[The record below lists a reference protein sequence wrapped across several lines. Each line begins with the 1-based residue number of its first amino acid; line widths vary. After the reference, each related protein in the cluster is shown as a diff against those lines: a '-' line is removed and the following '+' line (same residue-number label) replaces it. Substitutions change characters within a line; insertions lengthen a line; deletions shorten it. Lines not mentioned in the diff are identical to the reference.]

1 MLLSARDALARPA
14 ELETGPLAR
23 SPPLTS
29 PGRAGQVRA
38 ALSDLQVFLLAFPR
52 TITDYPYE
60 ATICETGIRMVADK
74 SWAFALDTLSLT
86 DEIAREAMISRA
98 ELRRFP
104 AGASI
109 IAQDDEEDQVFLL
122 LDGSVRVVLLS
133 EGGQEIWLDTLQPG
147 TILGE
152 LAALTDRRRTSEI
165 IAETDCELASYSAT
179 AFLTLLKQHGELG
192 LALARILARRV
203 RHTTQRMFE
212 LSALSAPGR
221 VYAEIL
227 RMSESSAAGRTRTI
241 QPIPSLTAVA
251 VRVNTTR
258 ETVSRTISDLER
270 RGLLRRREDAFELVD
285 PDHLARLSTAS

>member
-1 MLLSARDALARPA
+1 MAV
-14 ELETGPLAR
+14 E
-23 SPPLTS
+23 
-29 PGRAGQVRA
+29 
-38 ALSDLQVFLLAFPR
+38 
-52 TITDYPYE
+52 
-60 ATICETGIRMVADK
+60 K
-74 SWAFALDTLSLT
+74 SWAFALDTLSLM
-86 DEIAREAMISRA
+86 EEVARAALIARA

-122 LDGSVRVVLLS
+122 LDGSARVVLLS

-147 TILGE
+147 TIIGE

-165 IAETDCELASYSAT
+165 IAETECELACYGA
-179 AFLTLLKQHGELG
+179 AVFVALLQEHGELG
-192 LALARILARRV
+192 LALSRILARRV
-203 RHTTQRMFE
+203 HHTTQRMFE

-227 RMSESSAAGRTRTI
+227 RMSESSTAGRTRII

-251 VRVNTTR
+251 LRVNTTR

-270 RGLLRRREDAFELVD
+270 RGLLRRREHAFELVD
-285 PDHLARLSTAS
+285 PDHLARLGTAS